1 MRPLAVVVALVVAA
15 VPALVAQQKPW
26 VGPQPPCSL
35 QPGHFR
41 ITSAVLNLKLAAEQP
56 TQRDRMLRQTQDV
69 LVRTIRDDK
78 QDKNPA
84 AWYYLGRYYIEM
96 GDAVGADTAFD
107 RAEALAPQCAAD
119 IRGYRATLAED
130 VLNRGLA
137 AWQGGSPDSAALL
150 LRQAYALDPTR
161 PKALF
166 QLGSLYAGQNQLDS
180 ATVVLQE
187 AARVAGTDTAYADS
201 KRDALHTIAR
211 LAFRRSLADAAV
223 QKWQRSRFSRDSIL
237 PWVTNDSAIVARMQ
251 QSSASRRARGARL
264 SAADQQ
270 SFSRD
275 SSLRADSLASRRALR
290 DGLRQQASADSVAA
304 QPALEPAIAA
314 YRSLVGAYPANADAT
329 TALSAAYAQA
339 GRVAEAASAFDG
351 LFARPTALSATEW
364 YDLGQRLV
372 QGKLVVAGAKA
383 YTLALQLNP
392 YHRNALAELANVQL
406 GTKDTAG
413 ALAMTQRLVALDPL
427 NKAAV
432 RLLGQ
437 AWDLR
442 GRRDS
447 AQRYAALGDNLP
459 VDLTVASLVV
469 DSAAATVAGVVS
481 NSGSASSTPLRLM
494 FEFLDAQGT
503 VQGTQTVE
511 IPALQ
516 PGGYQ
521 EFTARSSGK
530 GIVGWRY
537 RTS

>member
-1 MRPLAVVVALVVAA
+1 MRPLAVVVTLVVAA
-15 VPALVAQQKPW
+15 VPALLAQQEPW
-26 VGPQPPCSL
+26 VGPRPPCTL

-41 ITSAVLNLKLAAEQP
+41 INSAVINLKLAAEQP
-56 TQRDRMLRQTQDV
+56 AQRERMLRQTQDV

-78 QDKNPA
+78 QDRNPA

-107 RAEALAPQCAAD
+107 RAEALAPQCTAD
-119 IRGYRATLAED
+119 INGYRATLAED

-137 AWQGGSPDSAALL
+137 AWQGGSPDSAVVL

-180 ATVVLQE
+180 ATAVLQE
-187 AARVAGTDTAYADS
+187 AARVAGTDTTYADS
-201 KRDALHTIAR
+201 KREALHTIAR
-211 LAFRRSLADAAV
+211 LAFRRSQADAAV
-223 QKWQRSRFSRDSIL
+223 QKWQRSRSSRDSIV
-237 PWVTNDSAIVARMQ
+237 PWLANDSAIVARMQ

-275 SSLRADSLASRRALR
+275 SSLRSDSLARRRAMR
-290 DGLRQQASADSVAA
+290 EGLRQQASADSVAA
-304 QPALEPAIAA
+304 QPELEAAIAA
-314 YRSLVGAYPANADAT
+314 YRSLVGAYPANAEAA

-339 GRVAEAASAFDG
+339 GLVAEAASAFDG
-351 LFARPTALSATEW
+351 LFAHPTALSATEW

-372 QGKLVVAGAKA
+372 QGKLVAPGAKA
-383 YTLALQLNP
+383 FTVALQLNP

-413 ALAMTQRLVALDPL
+413 ALAMAQRLVALDPL

-447 AQRYAALGDNLP
+447 AQRYAALGDTLP

-481 NSGSASSTPLRLM
+481 NSGGAPSRPLRIT
-494 FEFLDAQGT
+494 FELLDAQGT

-516 PGGYQ
+516 PGGNQ

-537 RTS
+537 RPS

>member
-1 MRPLAVVVALVVAA
+1 MRPLAVVVALVVAV
-15 VPALVAQQKPW
+15 VPVLVAQQKPW

-41 ITSAVLNLKLAAEQP
+41 INSGVLNLKLAAEQP
-56 TQRDRMLRQTQDV
+56 TQRDRMLRQAQDV

-96 GDAVGADTAFD
+96 GNAVGADSAFD
-107 RAEALAPQCAAD
+107 RAEALAPQCAVD
-119 IRGYRATLAED
+119 IRGYRATLSED

-137 AWQGGSPDSAALL
+137 AWQGGSPDSAAAL
-150 LRQAYALDPTR
+150 LRQAYALDPT

-180 ATVVLQE
+180 ATAVLQE
-187 AARVAGTDTAYADS
+187 AARVAGTDTTYADS
-201 KRDALHTIAR
+201 RRDALHTIAR

-223 QKWQRSRFSRDSIL
+223 QQWQRSRFSRDSLL
-237 PWVTNDSAIVARMQ
+237 PWVTNDSAIMARLQ

-264 SAADQQ
+264 SAVDQQ

-290 DGLRQQASADSVAA
+290 EGLRQRASADSIAA

-314 YRSLVGAYPANADAT
+314 YRSLVGAYPANAEAT
-329 TALSAAYAQA
+329 TTLSAAYAQA
-339 GRVAEAASAFDG
+339 GRMVEAASAFDG
-351 LFARPTALSATEW
+351 LLAHPTALSATEW
-364 YDLGQRLV
+364 YELGQRLV
-372 QGKLVVAGAKA
+372 QGKLVAPGAKA

-392 YHRNALAELANVQL
+392 NHRNALAELANVRL

-413 ALAMTQRLVALDPL
+413 ALAMAQRLVALDPL

-437 AWDLR
+437 AWELR

-469 DSAAATVAGVVS
+469 NGAAATVAGVVS
-481 NSGSASSTPLRLM
+481 NSGSTPSTPLRIT

-516 PGGYQ
+516 PGGNQ

-537 RTS
+537 RPS

>member
-275 SSLRADSLASRRALR
+275 SSLRADSLAGRRALR

-314 YRSLVGAYPANADAT
+314 YRSLVGAYPANAEAT

-364 YDLGQRLV
+364 YNLGQRLV

-413 ALAMTQRLVALDPL
+413 ALAIAQRLVALDPL

-469 DSAAATVAGVVS
+469 DSAAATVGGVVS

-516 PGGYQ
+516 PGGNQ

>member
-1 MRPLAVVVALVVAA
+1 MHPLAVVAALVVAA
-15 VPALVAQQKPW
+15 VPALVAQQGPW

-180 ATVVLQE
+180 ATAVLQE

-223 QKWQRSRFSRDSIL
+223 QKWQRSRFSRDSLL

-314 YRSLVGAYPANADAT
+314 YRSLVGAYPANAEAT

-481 NSGSASSTPLRLM
+481 NSGSAPSTPLRIT
-494 FEFLDAQGT
+494 FEFLDVQGT

-516 PGGYQ
+516 PGGNQ